1 MRQANTST
9 QITGTINLVSR
20 LDLESWRW
28 QTVNHVASCCVL
40 FLYFTYD
47 LPVALT
53 VQDKGKQVNNRRH
66 EEPQPQLSMDSV
78 EVYDAKFPVSRTLSD
93 LSVGKDDA
101 AKDEDEDEGR
111 RKRLSSGRPL
121 RQAVAKL
128 KSYKEMPLNFKMWRS
143 E

>member
-1 MRQANTST
+1 MNDESDNQMDNSKIWQCQLRTKWQDLQKQNSQLAQRYRNSWKRNNS
-9 QITGTINLVSR
+9 ISEVSI
-20 LDLESWRW
+20 
-28 QTVNHVASCCVL
+28 
-40 FLYFTYD
+40 F
-47 LPVALT
+47 
-53 VQDKGKQVNNRRH
+53 RH